1 MMGILIMLLIS
12 AVISL
17 LVFIKLVL
25 DLDKRIAK
33 LERKIDVMQYQIDEV
48 LYDIDIVNQNVLN
61 NYGLLNQ
68 MKDKKTIK

>member
-1 MMGILIMLLIS
+1 MKILTILLVL

-17 LVFIKLVL
+17 IVFIKLVL

-33 LERKIDVMQYQIDEV
+33 LERKIDVMQYLVDEV
-48 LYDIDIVNQNVLN
+48 LHDINIVNQNVLN

-68 MKDKKTIK
+68 MKDENN

>member
-1 MMGILIMLLIS
+1 MKILTILLVL

-17 LVFIKLVL
+17 IVFIKLVL

-33 LERKIDVMQYQIDEV
+33 LERKIDVMQYFVDEV
-48 LYDIDIVNQNVLN
+48 LHDIDIVNQNVLN

-68 MKDKKTIK
+68 REDENN

>member
-1 MMGILIMLLIS
+1 MKILTILLVL

-17 LVFIKLVL
+17 IVFIKLVL

-33 LERKIDVMQYQIDEV
+33 LERKIDVMQYFVDEV
-48 LYDIDIVNQNVLN
+48 LHDIDIVNQNVLN

-68 MKDKKTIK
+68 MKDENN

>member
-1 MMGILIMLLIS
+1 MRILTILLVL

-17 LVFIKLVL
+17 IVFIKLVL

-33 LERKIDVMQYQIDEV
+33 LEREIDIIQYQTDDV
-48 LYDIDIVNQNVLN
+48 LHDIDIVNQNVLN

-68 MKDKKTIK
+68 MKDKKNN

>member
-1 MMGILIMLLIS
+1 MKILTVLLVL

-17 LVFIKLVL
+17 IVFIKLVL

-33 LERKIDVMQYQIDEV
+33 LERKIDVMQYLVDEV
-48 LYDIDIVNQNVLN
+48 LHDIDIVNQNVCN

-68 MKDKKTIK
+68 MKDENN

>member
-1 MMGILIMLLIS
+1 MRILTILLVL

-17 LVFIKLVL
+17 IVFIKLVL

-33 LERKIDVMQYQIDEV
+33 LERKIDVMQYFVDDV
-48 LYDIDIVNQNVLN
+48 LHDIDIVNQNVLN

-68 MKDKKTIK
+68 MKDENN

>member
-1 MMGILIMLLIS
+1 MKILTILLVL

-17 LVFIKLVL
+17 IVFIKLVL

-33 LERKIDVMQYQIDEV
+33 LERKIDVMQYLVDEV
-48 LYDIDIVNQNVLN
+48 LHDIDIVHQNVLN

-68 MKDKKTIK
+68 MKDKNN